1 MLTVTK
7 TDIKDQKLV
16 KKLLMPSNYASYE
29 QFIDHCISQI
39 TIKVQSI
46 MDDLSIK
53 MNARLKFGSHEF
65 LDGLDDALVIALMK
79 ICFKKE
85 VVDGHTFC
93 VATFNGV
100 LSFECGTFDFKFN
113 QSYSYFHVIVN
124 EELELTSFEY
134 SSVFYDSQNVNKRV
148 NLKFDQD
155 ANLTEYLYKVDSS
168 FFGWTVE
175 RLKSKDML
183 CPYSDEL
190 FLHNSIAHR
199 TALMN
204 EIFPELSV
212 MGVYDFSS
220 PEFKRKLTLFEMSL
234 I

>member
-7 TDIKDQKLV
+7 TDIKDQELV
-16 KKLLMPSNYASYE
+16 KKFLMPPNYASYE
-29 QFIDHCISQI
+29 QFIDHCINEI

-53 MNARLKFGSHEF
+53 MNARLKFGSHSI
-65 LDGLDDALVIALMK
+65 LDGLNDFLVIALMK

-85 VVDGHTFC
+85 VVDEQTFC
-93 VATFNGV
+93 VATFNGI

-124 EELELTSFEY
+124 EKLELTAFEY
-134 SSVFYDSQNVNKRV
+134 STVVYDKQNVNKRV

-155 ANLTEYLYKVDSS
+155 ANLTEYLYKVDST
-168 FFGWTVE
+168 FFGWSVE

-183 CPYSDEL
+183 CLYSDEL

-199 TALMN
+199 TPLMD
-204 EIFPELSV
+204 ELFPELSV
-212 MGVYDFSS
+212 IGVYDFSS

>member
-7 TDIKDQKLV
+7 TDIKDQEIV
-16 KKLLMPSNYASYE
+16 KKFWMPPNYASYD
-29 QFIDHCISQI
+29 QFIDHCINEI

-53 MNARLKFGSHEF
+53 MNARLKFSSHSI
-65 LDGLDDALVIALMK
+65 LDGLNDFLVIALMK

-85 VVDGHTFC
+85 VVDEQTFC
-93 VATFNGV
+93 VATFNGI

-124 EELELTSFEY
+124 EALELTAFEY
-134 SSVFYDSQNVNKRV
+134 SSVVYDKQNVNKRV

-155 ANLTEYLYKVDSS
+155 ANLTAYLYQVDST
-168 FFGWTVE
+168 FFGWSVE

-183 CPYSDEL
+183 CLYSDEL

-199 TALMN
+199 TPLMD
-204 EIFPELSV
+204 ELFPELSV
-212 MGVYDFSS
+212 IGVYDFSS

>member
-7 TDIKDQKLV
+7 TDIKDQELV
-16 KKLLMPSNYASYE
+16 KKFLMPPDYISYDD
-29 QFIDHCISQI
+29 FIDHCINQI
-39 TIKVQSI
+39 TVKVQSI

-53 MNARLKFGSHEF
+53 MNARLKFGSHSF
-65 LDGLDDALVIALMK
+65 LDGLDDSLIIALMK

-85 VVDGHTFC
+85 VVDGQIFC
-93 VATFNGV
+93 VANFNGI

-124 EELELTSFEY
+124 EELELTAFEY
-134 SSVFYDSQNVNKRV
+134 SSVVYDSQNVNKRV
-148 NLKFDQD
+148 NLKFDQN

-168 FFGWTVE
+168 FFGWSVE
-175 RLKSKDML
+175 RLKSKEML
-183 CPYSDEL
+183 CPYADEL

-199 TALMN
+199 TPLMN
-204 EIFPELSV
+204 DLFPELSII
-212 MGVYDFSS
+212 GVYDFSS